1 MGTCW
6 DVAQEFTRIAQD
18 LAAHGSGHAATARVT
33 ELAHA
38 TYGGD
43 LAAVWRCSDA
53 GPRLDSATDALAGKR
68 LNHIVTDTRQG
79 PVVTALHERTTV
91 IVSDLWDEP
100 RWPGY
105 RQRLLREQLPIRAV
119 AAFCLSGT
127 DGDLGALVLYSAEP
141 GYFTPDHTGPATLFA
156 AHAAIAVQAARAADT
171 VHHLRQALSSNRR
184 IGMAIGI
191 LMALHHVTDDTA
203 FDLLRTASQHLHR
216 KICDLAEDV
225 IDTGALPDWPT
236 PTRSGRRPH
245 AYHAAEHQPS

>member
-6 DVAQEFTRIAQD
+6 DVAQAFTRIAQD
-18 LAAHGSGHAATARVT
+18 LAAQDGGHATSARVT

-100 RWPGY
+100 RWPDY

-141 GYFTPDHTGPATLFA
+141 GYPYPTTPARPPCSPRTPRSHCKPRAPPTLCTTCA
-156 AHAAIAVQAARAADT
+156 KHCPQ
-171 VHHLRQALSSNRR
+171 
-184 IGMAIGI
+184 
-191 LMALHHVTDDTA
+191 
-203 FDLLRTASQHLHR
+203 
-216 KICDLAEDV
+216 
-225 IDTGALPDWPT
+225 TGASGWP
-236 PTRSGRRPH
+236 S
-245 AYHAAEHQPS
+245 AS